1 MDWAEAQNR
10 LLAGNVDALMQIN
23 PNPRRLERMA
33 FSDPLLVTDFTLFRR
48 TERLDLIGADSLNG
62 QRIGAERAS
71 FPAELVARTDGAI
84 PVDIDHLR
92 DGLRAV
98 SVGTLDG
105 IVVDNWVGLHLIQ
118 QLGIENLTPA
128 GDQHITYRGVKR
140 PHCPVDRHQPRAAA
154 DRRKWRAPARD
165 LFQPKLAD
173 HHNRLKI

>member
-1 MDWAEAQNR
+1 MAADLDVKIDAMDWAEAQNR

-23 PNPRRLERMA
+23 PNPERLERMA
-33 FSDPLLVTDFTLFRR
+33 FSDPLLATDFTLFRR

-71 FPAELVARTDGAI
+71 FPAELVARIDGAI

-105 IVVDNWVGLHLIQ
+105 ILVDNWVGLHLIQ
-118 QLGIENLTPA
+118 QLGIENLTPPPPA
-128 GDQHITYRGVKR
+128 NRWR
-140 PHCPVDRHQPRAAA
+140 PA
-154 DRRKWRAPARD
+154 
-165 LFQPKLAD
+165 
-173 HHNRLKI
+173 HHVSRC